1 MQPILEEARL
11 VVQHAKQSR
20 TAEDIAHAKT
30 TMQAIQERFRACCDA
45 EKKTGVPGA
54 TAARR
59 SARSQMRL
67 LSDELA
73 TVRTRTPAGAGADTG
88 VSQGTRMRASN
99 DMLLNEAG
107 RQAAATSEQLR
118 QARTELVFAME
129 IGQAALV
136 DLDKQNAAL
145 GRVSVHVDVVAT
157 ETALARQHLTRFT
170 KRMATDKV
178 LVLGACLCMC
188 MIVAVVTYR
197 FVGK

>member
-1 MQPILEEARL
+1 
-11 VVQHAKQSR
+11 
-20 TAEDIAHAKT
+20 
-30 TMQAIQERFRACCDA
+30 
-45 EKKTGVPGA
+45 
-54 TAARR
+54 
-59 SARSQMRL
+59 
-67 LSDELA
+67 
-73 TVRTRTPAGAGADTG
+73 
-88 VSQGTRMRASN
+88 MRASN